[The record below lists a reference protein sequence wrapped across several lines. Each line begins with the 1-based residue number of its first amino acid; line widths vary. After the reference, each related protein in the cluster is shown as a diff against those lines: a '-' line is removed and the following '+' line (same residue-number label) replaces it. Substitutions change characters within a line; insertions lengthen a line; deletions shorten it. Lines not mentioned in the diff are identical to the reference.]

1 MSKIPLKILK
11 GVGIT
16 IITLLLIGAFVF
28 FGIVPDEVAKWR
40 NQVGLSPPPSY
51 ASERARQLH
60 QTLFIADLHADS
72 LLWNR
77 DLLKYGTYGHVDIP
91 RLLKGNIALQAFT
104 VVTKVPLGLNIERN
118 RSDAFDVITLLSLAQ
133 LSPVS
138 TWTSLKERALYQAQ
152 RLHETAA
159 RSNGK
164 LVLVKSSEDL
174 KQYVEQRKNN
184 PYVVGGLLGIE
195 GAHCLEGKLENVD
208 VLFNVGFRMMGPTH
222 FFDNEL
228 GGSAHGEQKGELSE
242 FGKQVV
248 QRMEEL
254 KMTVDLAHSSPALI
268 DDVLDMATRPIVVSH
283 TGVRGTCDNRR
294 NLSDEHLHRIA
305 QTGGVIGIGYWPTAV
320 CGTDAESIA
329 KAIRYTTDLIGVDH
343 VALGSDYDGAVR
355 APFDTTGLV
364 RITEALLEQDFP
376 EEEIRKIMGENVLR
390 VLEEVLPEQ

>member
-1 MSKIPLKILK
+1 MSKISLKILK

-16 IITLLLIGAFVF
+16 IITLLLIGAFLF
-28 FGIVPDEVAKWR
+28 FSIVPDEVAKR
-40 NQVGLSPPPSY
+40 MNRVGLSPPPSY
-51 ASERARQLH
+51 ASERATQLH

-91 RLLKGNIALQAFT
+91 RLLKGNISLQAFT

-118 RSDAFDVITLLSLAQ
+118 RSDAFDLITLLSLAQ

-184 PYVVGGLLGIE
+184 PDVVGGLLGVE
-195 GAHCLEGKLENVD
+195 GAHCLEDKLENVD
-208 VLFNVGFRMMGPTH
+208 VLFDLGFRMMGPTH

-228 GGSAHGEQKGELSE
+228 GGSAHGEHKGGLSE
-242 FGKQVV
+242 FGKLVV
-248 QRMEEL
+248 QRMEVL

-305 QTGGVIGIGYWPTAV
+305 QTGGCHWHWLLANGRVWRRRRIHREGHAVHNRSYWGGPCGAWIG
-320 CGTDAESIA
+320 
-329 KAIRYTTDLIGVDH
+329 
-343 VALGSDYDGAVR
+343 
-355 APFDTTGLV
+355 
-364 RITEALLEQDFP
+364 
-376 EEEIRKIMGENVLR
+376 LR
-390 VLEEVLPEQ
+390 WRG